1 MKPLGRLLNELPIPA
16 ADGIVPVPLS
26 RKSLRERG
34 FNQTL
39 LLSRVIS
46 EHLKIP
52 VYMDALY
59 KKKETL
65 PQISLGADKRR
76 SNLKNAFEVKGKV
89 AGLRLILLDDVMTT
103 GATARECSK
112 AIIKAGAEEVVVVTV
127 ARSAML

>member
-1 MKPLGRLLNELPIPA
+1 MNELPIPA
-16 ADGIVPVPLS
+16 MDGIVPVPLS

-46 EHLKIP
+46 GHLKIP

-59 KKKETL
+59 KNKETL
-65 PQISLGADKRR
+65 PQISLGADKRM
-76 SNLKNAFEVKGKV
+76 SNLKNAFEVKGNV

-112 AIIKAGAEEVVVVTV
+112 AIIKAGAEDVVVVTV
-127 ARSAML
+127 ARSSLF